1 MVATGELTHSR
12 LFFALWPD
20 EAARQRIVVLAEQF
34 HRRYGGRRVA
44 TPSLH
49 ITLAFL
55 GNTLDTRVPA
65 LQGLARELDAAAF
78 DLTLGF
84 AGAWNKGVFWLAP
97 QETPAEL
104 THLVVQLHHQLREA
118 GIPFANQSFAPH
130 LTLMRSA
137 KYADGPMPI
146 EPIEL
151 KVEDFVLVR
160 TVFVAGGVR
169 HDALA
174 RFPLQRS

>member
-1 MVATGELTHSR
+1 VGATAKLGYSR
-12 LFFALWPD
+12 LFFALWLD
-20 EAARQRIVVLAEQF
+20 DAARRRVGAVAEEF
-34 HRRYGGRRVA
+34 HQRYGGRRVA

-55 GNTLDTRVPA
+55 GSTLDSSIPA
-65 LQGLARELDAAAF
+65 LNALAAEIDAAPF
-78 DLTLGF
+78 DLALAL

-104 THLVVQLHHQLREA
+104 THLVVQLQQRLRGA
-118 GIPFANQSFAPH
+118 GIRFADQSFAPH
-130 LTLMRSA
+130 LTLMRNA
-137 KYADGPMPI
+137 KYADGLMAI

-160 TVFVAGGVR
+160 TVFVTGGAR
-169 HDALA
+169 HDVLA